1 VTALSELA
9 RRTWADSFG
18 SSVSPDVASAALDE
32 TRSESYFVDALRR
45 QTILVLEQN
54 DTLLGYVQFG
64 DVDIPEVEARPGDGE
79 LHRVYVETGLQGQ
92 GSGRRLVNAALDHP
106 RLADAD
112 RVYLQVWE
120 QNERAIRLYE
130 RLGFEVV
137 GTTTFSIGGT
147 IAEDLV
153 MVLNRRG

>member
-1 VTALSELA
+1 MTALSELA

-18 SSVSPDVASAALDE
+18 SSVSPDVATAELDE
-32 TRSESYFVDALRR
+32 TRSESYFDDALRQ

-64 DVDIPEVEARPGDGE
+64 DVDIPEVETRLGDGE
-79 LHRVYVETGLQGQ
+79 LHRVYVETELQGR
-92 GSGRRLVNAALDHP
+92 GFGRRLVSAALDHP
-106 RLADAD
+106 RLARAD

-137 GTTTFSIGGT
+137 GTTTFWIGGT
-147 IAEDLV
+147 VVEDLV
-153 MVLNRRG
+153 MVLSRRG